1 MLARAAGAAA
11 VQCTAVHCMTY
22 CTVWCG
28 GAFAL
33 LLKYT
38 TTVQVF
44 IYLVNYVR
52 KRKKAYYI
60 LARCF
65 LYKSL

>member
-11 VQCTAVHCMTY
+11 VQCTD

-44 IYLVNYVR
+44 IYSVNYVR
-52 KRKKAYYI
+52 KRKKVYYI